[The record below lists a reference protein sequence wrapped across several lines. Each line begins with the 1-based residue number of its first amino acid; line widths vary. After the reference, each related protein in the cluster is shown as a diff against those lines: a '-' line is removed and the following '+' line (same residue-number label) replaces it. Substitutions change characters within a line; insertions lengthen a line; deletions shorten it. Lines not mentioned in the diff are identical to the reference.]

1 MNGWYKHVMYK
12 PSKYGWF
19 NIALQTDILSGFVS
33 SSVTQPSHCY
43 PLGLQWQPRP
53 VSAHLPNFCLG
64 PWHAM
69 ALGHKIFWI
78 SCKAPYTQR
87 GSCRTKY
94 IYIYLFIYLTE
105 QDWKLPACNLFT
117 SIMSTWSWAGS
128 IVNSRI
134 ITKWHP
140 ATSVCWFS
148 LPPMKY
154 SSSI

>member
-19 NIALQTDILSGFVS
+19 TIALQTDIFSGFVS
-33 SSVTQPSHCY
+33 STVTQPSHCY

-69 ALGHKIFWI
+69 ARHGTGTQDLLNFLQTSVYATWI
-78 SCKAPYTQR
+78 LQNH
-87 GSCRTKY
+87 
-94 IYIYLFIYLTE
+94 IYIFITE

-117 SIMSTWSWAGS
+117 SIVSTWSWAGS